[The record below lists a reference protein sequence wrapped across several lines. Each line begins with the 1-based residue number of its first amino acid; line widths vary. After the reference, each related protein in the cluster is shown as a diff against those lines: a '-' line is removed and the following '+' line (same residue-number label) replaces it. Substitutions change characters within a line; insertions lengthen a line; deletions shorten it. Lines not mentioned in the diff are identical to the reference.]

1 MNALIILDGFGQAS
15 ETYGNAIAQAK
26 KPFYDSLIQ
35 KYPHTL
41 INASG
46 YAVGLPEGQ
55 MGNSEVGHLNLGA
68 GRVVY
73 QDITTIDDAIKN
85 GSFNE
90 NAAFN
95 HAIATVNRNDSTLHL
110 VGLLSNGGV
119 HSMNTHLYALLKLC
133 KLRGVKNVCVHAIT
147 DGRDVPPDSGRSFV
161 NELADKIAEI
171 GVGKIA
177 TVVGRYY
184 YMDRDNRW
192 ERVARG
198 YNAVFAAQ
206 GKQI

>member
-95 HAIATVNRNDSTLHL
+95 RDGKSQRFHASSRRIVEQRRS
-110 VGLLSNGGV
+110 SQYE
-119 HSMNTHLYALLKLC
+119 YAS
-133 KLRGVKNVCVHAIT
+133 LR
-147 DGRDVPPDSGRSFV
+147 
-161 NELADKIAEI
+161 LAQ
-171 GVGKIA
+171 
-177 TVVGRYY
+177 
-184 YMDRDNRW
+184 
-192 ERVARG
+192 
-198 YNAVFAAQ
+198 AVQ
-206 GKQI
+206 TSRR